1 MIDHTCGAAAGTGG
15 TFALRQSLSLRRVQV
30 WRDGPADAG
39 RSGLRIHGNG
49 DALVL
54 EVLDHLAERSD
65 AGDGGVAAFLQ
76 RFRVRLVGVAII
88 GDIAVGKALLDH
100 IGRQRDGD
108 RAIGIA
114 GNRAENDEREQ
125 DEHQGS
131 IARPSRPTRIHW
143 SPPADALNPNAETTG
158 APPTHGV
165 IYSTAG
171 WNRPMLEDLL
181 VRGPYNAV
189 TDLVDAQVA
198 AQIAR
203 GRGDKPAFID
213 SDRSLSYSEL
223 QTCSCRFA
231 S

>member
-1 MIDHTCGAAAGTGG
+1 MIDRARGAAARTGG
-15 TFALRQSLSLRRVQV
+15 AFALRQSLSLRGVQV
-30 WRDGPADAG
+30 RRYGPADAG
-39 RSGLRIHGNG
+39 RSGLRIHGDG

-54 EVLDHLAERSD
+54 EVLDHRAERPD
-65 AGDGGVAAFLQ
+65 ALDGGIAAFLQ
-76 RFRVRLVGVAII
+76 RLRIRLVGVAII

-131 IARPSRPTRIHW
+131 IAPPSRPKRIHW
-143 SPPADALNPNAETTG
+143 PPPADALNPNAETTG

-171 WNRPMLEDLL
+171 WNRPMLED
-181 VRGPYNAV
+181 
-189 TDLVDAQVA
+189 
-198 AQIAR
+198 
-203 GRGDKPAFID
+203 
-213 SDRSLSYSEL
+213 
-223 QTCSCRFA
+223 
-231 S
+231 